1 MRKLTSSAKT
11 AALASC
17 LAGVL
22 LTQGPLAR
30 ATGVPATLP
39 DFVSV
44 VQRYDDAVVNIVVSG
59 VNPLAKPKD
68 QSVHG
73 EGSGFVVRSDGVI
86 VTNAHVVKGAR
97 HIVVIL
103 KDRREF
109 DARVLGTDERTDVA
123 VLMIDAK
130 DLPTVQIGHDA
141 DLQVGQWVLAIG
153 SPFGFEHSVSAGVVS
168 ARQRLL
174 PGPLA
179 TPLIQTDVAVN
190 PGNSGGPL
198 LNERGEVV
206 GINAAIY
213 SGTGG
218 YQGLSFAIPIDRAM
232 RVKDQILAQGH
243 ATHVRVGISTQTMNL
258 ALARSFGL
266 AQPRGVLVLSVDP
279 NGPAA
284 AAGLRSGDVVLSV
297 NDEAVHDPD
306 QLPVMVAQAM
316 PGDVLHLALW
326 RDGQAQ
332 QAVVTLADAGPVPA
346 PVVPAVAAASP
357 QAKAT
362 RANAPLGLSLRPA
375 VAKDQARPGAVVVQA
390 ASGSSLEAGVTQGD
404 VILAVNGRSVSDVDQ
419 ARQALSSAGPVVAL
433 LVERHGERAFI
444 PVTQN

>member
-97 HIVVIL
+97 HIVVKL

-179 TPLIQTDVAVN
+179 TSHPDRC
-190 PGNSGGPL
+190 GG
-198 LNERGEVV
+198 
-206 GINAAIY
+206 
-213 SGTGG
+213 
-218 YQGLSFAIPIDRAM
+218 
-232 RVKDQILAQGH
+232 
-243 ATHVRVGISTQTMNL
+243 
-258 ALARSFGL
+258 
-266 AQPRGVLVLSVDP
+266 QPRQLGR
-279 NGPAA
+279 AA
-284 AAGLRSGDVVLSV
+284 A
-297 NDEAVHDPD
+297 
-306 QLPVMVAQAM
+306 Q
-316 PGDVLHLALW
+316 
-326 RDGQAQ
+326 
-332 QAVVTLADAGPVPA
+332 
-346 PVVPAVAAASP
+346 
-357 QAKAT
+357 
-362 RANAPLGLSLRPA
+362 
-375 VAKDQARPGAVVVQA
+375 
-390 ASGSSLEAGVTQGD
+390 
-404 VILAVNGRSVSDVDQ
+404 
-419 ARQALSSAGPVVAL
+419 
-433 LVERHGERAFI
+433 
-444 PVTQN
+444 